1 MNPIEKLKSITLNRL
16 YLSFVLIYFDY
27 FFLFIKTFFIYI
39 LEQLNPT
46 MESVLYGNITNVNEI

>member
-16 YLSFVLIYFDY
+16 YLSFVLIYFDF